1 VGEGLAPFAVAVS
14 VRLETE
20 NPGRMSGRLPDGV
33 FFRFGLYGGGV
44 LAVEATATWSLR
56 NIGGVTIRHVPDTG
70 GRLATVSERL
80 CGQADGL

>member
-1 VGEGLAPFAVAVS
+1 MCGGDGTVQERRDVAV
-14 VRLETE
+14 RWEIE
-20 NPGRMSGRLPDGV
+20 NPGRRSGRLPDGV

-80 CGQADGL
+80 